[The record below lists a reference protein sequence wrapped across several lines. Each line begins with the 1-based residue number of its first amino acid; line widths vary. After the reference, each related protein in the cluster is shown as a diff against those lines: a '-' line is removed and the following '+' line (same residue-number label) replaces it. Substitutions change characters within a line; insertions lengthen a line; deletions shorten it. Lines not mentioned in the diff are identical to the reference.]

1 MKFLASASLTVSP
14 PDTTIYSGFTRYD
27 TQVTVDISKA
37 AARPGADLGQG
48 MAALLSALLTVFL
61 LANVPT
67 LLLLAL
73 YLICRRSRRRKRQM
87 EHMNIQD
94 L

>member
-1 MKFLASASLTVSP
+1 
-14 PDTTIYSGFTRYD
+14 
-27 TQVTVDISKA
+27 
-37 AARPGADLGQG
+37 